1 MLRYIN
7 IYALCMLRQILIIV
21 SVTTD
26 VVLDLAN
33 QPVIITSSHPGQ
45 NGRYLTD
52 DIIICILGNEKVLY
66 FDKKKSRKFV
76 LEGPIDNNKA
86 SI

>member
-1 MLRYIN
+1 
-7 IYALCMLRQILIIV
+7 MLRQVLIIV
-21 SVTTD
+21 YVTTD

-33 QPVIITSSHPGQ
+33 QQVITNSSHPGQ
-45 NGRYLTD
+45 NGRYFTD
-52 DIIICILGNEKVLY
+52 DIIICILGKEKVWY

-76 LEGPIDNNKA
+76 LEGPIDNSKA